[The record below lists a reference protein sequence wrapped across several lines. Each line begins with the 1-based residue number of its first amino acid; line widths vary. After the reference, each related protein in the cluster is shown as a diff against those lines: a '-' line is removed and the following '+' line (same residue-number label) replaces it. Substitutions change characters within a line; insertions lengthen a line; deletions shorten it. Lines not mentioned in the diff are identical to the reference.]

1 MAATSVAG
9 ISFDLFF
16 DGSKMLASIN
26 SSCKK
31 VKDQFDK
38 SFSQA
43 AKKSTKAIENGNR
56 EIDKILNNTAR
67 TAKSKAAAIAS
78 IYKKEGASSSEAFRK
93 AWSLIERDSKNGSNQ
108 VKKHLKEIGNQSKKT
123 FSEMGDDFSNGFASL
138 KNSFSVKK
146 AGAMLAAA
154 FGTKKLVDF
163 SKKCL
168 ELGSDLAEVQN
179 VVDVTFPHMTD
190 LVDKFAKS
198 AAQNFGLS
206 ETMAKQY
213 TGTFGAMSKAF
224 GFTEQQ
230 AYEMGSTLTGLSGD
244 VASFYNISQDEA
256 YTKLKSVFTGETET
270 LKDLGVV
277 MTQNALDQYALAN
290 GYNKTTAAMTE
301 QEKVALRYQFVQDKL
316 SAAQGDF
323 ARTSDSW
330 ANQCRILSLQTQ
342 SLMATIGQGLINLF
356 TPVIKVI
363 NIAIG
368 KLATLANA
376 FKAFTEL
383 ITGKKSSDS
392 SGGVAAVA
400 DSAAVANDSL
410 GSASD
415 AASDLTDNT
424 NKAGKAAQ
432 DTAKKMKSLMGFDQ
446 INKLDSQSSSSGST
460 TPTSSGKGNGG
471 VLGSEVNFGSLAD
484 GENVIDKTDKK
495 LSALIERCQE
505 LAKLFK
511 KGFEIG
517 FGNSQKKID
526 SINKAIKNIGKNLKE
541 IFTDE
546 SVVNSANRCADN
558 IALAFG
564 KVTGSVARIDITI
577 ADNFI
582 GGIDKYLEKSKKYI
596 KKRIVSLFDATGEI
610 AKLTGDYY
618 VALADIFDIFSSDDA
633 KAITSDIIQV
643 FGDGFL
649 GAADLVVK
657 FERDFTELFTLPV
670 IQNTDK
676 ISETLE
682 NMLSRWRT
690 VFDILSQSVTDTF
703 DKINE
708 VYDQYFA
715 PFVDSIAQGI
725 SDIVGTFLDAYNT
738 YLTPYLDYLADKFNT
753 VWSEHIQPALNGILE
768 LVGKLIENIGVLW
781 ENVVVPFIEW
791 IINNIMPVI
800 GPIIGGMGELFLD
813 LLAVAGDVIT
823 GITDILGGF
832 LDFCTGVFTS
842 DFNKCWQGIEE
853 ILKGFKT
860 IAGSIFDFMKKYI
873 FQPFIDFMRNTFQTD
888 WSLSFGTLGTVMNT
902 FLGSVERIWGDIK
915 KVFNGIINF
924 INGSFRGNWKQ
935 AWNGIKDVF
944 GGIFDSLVTLA
955 KTPLNAVIDII
966 NGLMSNLNAGL
977 SAIES
982 AFSFS
987 YDFTNPITKTRHY
1000 GHYGLSLPRVPEI
1013 PYLASG
1019 GYVKPNTPQLAMI
1032 GDNLHQGEI
1041 VAPEDK
1047 LKKMAIEAAVAAGG
1061 AGVSRAD
1068 LENII
1073 NRAVMRIVAA
1083 LANMGFYLDST
1094 QIANAQ
1100 REAMAVMDIRNNTV
1114 EVG

>member
-43 AKKSTKAIENGNR
+43 AKKSTKAIDNGNR

-123 FSEMGDDFSNGFASL
+123 FSEMGDEFSNGFASL

-146 AGAMLAAA
+146 AGVMLAAA

-190 LVDKFAKS
+190 QVDKFAKS
-198 AAQNFGLS
+198 AAQSFGLS

-363 NIAIG
+363 SMTIG

-383 ITGKKSSDS
+383 ITGKKASDN

-410 GSASD
+410 NSASD

-471 VLGSEVNFGSLAD
+471 ILGSEVNFGSLAD

-546 SVVNSANRCADN
+546 SVVNSTNRCLDN

-564 KVTGSVARIDITI
+564 KVTGSVARIGITI
-577 ADNFI
+577 TDNFI

-649 GAADLVVK
+649 GATDLAVK
-657 FERDFTELFTLPV
+657 FERDFVELFTTPIV
-670 IQNTDK
+670 QNTDK

-682 NMLSRWRT
+682 NMLGRWRT
-690 VFDILSQSVTDTF
+690 VFDTLSQSVTDAF

-715 PFVDSIAQGI
+715 PFIDSITKGI
-725 SDIVGTFLDAYNT
+725 SDIIGTFLDAYNT
-738 YLTPYLDYLADKFNT
+738 YLAPYLDYLADKFNT

-791 IINNIMPVI
+791 IIDNIMPVI

-935 AWNGIKDVF
+935 AWNGIKDLF

-1032 GDNLHQGEI
+1032 GDNLHQGEV